1 MNKNVCPTHPDAHL
15 VEDYRAGDMIY
26 SECGLVVGDR
36 VIDVGSEWRTF
47 SANDKNN
54 KVVQAASVVENV
66 NNISTKLYQ
75 CFATRRPNIMNLVC
89 LKWSYFVGWKLLEH
103 VIKC

>member
-54 KVVQAASVVENV
+54 KVVRAASVIENV
-66 NNISTKLYQ
+66 YNISTKLYL
-75 CFATRRPNIMNLVC
+75 CFIYVLLVMNLVC